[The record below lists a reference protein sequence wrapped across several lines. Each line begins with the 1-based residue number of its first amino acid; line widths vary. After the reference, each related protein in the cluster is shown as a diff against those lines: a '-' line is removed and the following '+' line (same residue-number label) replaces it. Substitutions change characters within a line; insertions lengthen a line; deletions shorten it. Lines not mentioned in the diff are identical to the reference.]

1 MFYPPEGLCGAEPE
15 GGPIVFTFHFIG
27 VGKGTGGFKFWAGNP
42 PFWSP
47 IGSCA
52 NESWRRSTKNP
63 FFSFMGP
70 SIGGANVLSMTNLA
84 NVPTKNPYFSFM
96 GPSIISAHVFD
107 GVYLYCRSSH
117 SSAKTKSFTAI
128 FYLGGIIFSGPLCG
142 HYLSLFLSYIWSRE
156 KFFNL

>member
-1 MFYPPEGLCGAEPE
+1 MLVIRLFGLQLGAARTNL
-15 GGPIVFTFHFIG
+15 GDV
-27 VGKGTGGFKFWAGNP
+27 
-42 PFWSP
+42 
-47 IGSCA
+47 
-52 NESWRRSTKNP
+52 STKNP

-70 SIGGANVLSMTNLA
+70 SIGVAKVLSMTNLT

-96 GPSIISAHVFD
+96 GPSIISAQVFD

-117 SSAKTKSFTAI
+117 SSAKAKNFMAI
-128 FYLGGIIFSGPLCG
+128 FYLGGIIFCGPQCG